1 MVLVKYAPSQFFAAV
16 IGRHQ
21 KAQALPDCSDSQGIV
36 RLLPCVVAAA
46 AT

>member
-16 IGRHQ
+16 IGRHR
-21 KAQALPDCSDSQGIV
+21 KAQALPDCSDSQGTV
-36 RLLPCVVAAA
+36 RLLPCVVVAA